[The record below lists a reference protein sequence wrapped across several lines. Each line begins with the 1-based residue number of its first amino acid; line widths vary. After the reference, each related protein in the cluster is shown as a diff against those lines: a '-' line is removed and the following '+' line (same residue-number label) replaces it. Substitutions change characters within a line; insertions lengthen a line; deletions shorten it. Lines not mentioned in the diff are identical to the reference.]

1 MAFCLLLGRFTVRIM
16 RVGFLQFA
24 PKFGEKEWNVKRIEE
39 FLAQKDADLWVL
51 PELCTTGYQFTKKS
65 ELLELAEP
73 VARGPS
79 IQALLRFAREKH
91 TYLVLGFAERDGE
104 NLYNS
109 AAVLG
114 PEGVLG
120 VYRKVHLFFQE
131 RHWFSPGNLPF
142 SVVKIKGVPV
152 GVMICYDHMFPE
164 AARVLALKGAWILA
178 HPANFVLPGLG
189 QLTMRVRALEN
200 RVFAVTANRV
210 GTEARAEPAL
220 TFTGMSQI
228 VSPKGEILATAGKE
242 TEEAVVVEINP
253 AEAEDKY
260 LTPLNHIFRDRR
272 PEFYREL
279 LEG

>member
-1 MAFCLLLGRFTVRIM
+1 MAFCLLLGRFTVRVM

-39 FLAQKDADLWVL
+39 FLTQKDADLWVL

-104 NLYNS
+104 NFYNS

-142 SVVKIKGVPV
+142 SVVKIKGIPV

-228 VSPKGEILATAGKE
+228 VSPKGEILATGGKE

>member
-1 MAFCLLLGRFTVRIM
+1 VRLM
-16 RVGFLQFA
+16 RVGFVQFA
-24 PKFGEKEWNVKRIEE
+24 PKFGEKEWNIKRIEE
-39 FLAQKDADLWVL
+39 LLSQEAADLWVL

-65 ELLELAEP
+65 ELAELAEP
-73 VARGPS
+73 VKGGRS
-79 IQALLRFAREKH
+79 IQVLVRLAREKQ

-104 NLYNS
+104 NFYNS
-109 AAVLG
+109 AAILG
-114 PEGVLG
+114 PGGVLG
-120 VYRKVHLFFQE
+120 VYRKVHLFFHE

-142 SVVKIKGVPV
+142 SVFKIKNVPV

-200 RVFAVTANRV
+200 RVFTITANRV
-210 GTEARAEPAL
+210 GTEARAEPPL

-228 VSPKGEILATAGKE
+228 VSPKGEVLALAGKE
-242 TEEAVVVEINP
+242 TEEVGIVEINP
-253 AEAEDKY
+253 AEAEDKH
-260 LTPLNHIFRDRR
+260 LTPLNHLFFDRR